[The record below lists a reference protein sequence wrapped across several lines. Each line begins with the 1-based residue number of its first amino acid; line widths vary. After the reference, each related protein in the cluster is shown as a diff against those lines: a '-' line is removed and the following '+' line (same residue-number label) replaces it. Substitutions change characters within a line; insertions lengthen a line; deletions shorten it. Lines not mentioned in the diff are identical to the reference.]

1 MSRAYWVKVAS
12 SVSVSL
18 SARDEVKNTVDLD
31 PVLDEGEMHTILE
44 GALGASGWV
53 KQPDGTYTKDLPGG
67 QTSVW
72 SADKKTITTS
82 AGVEETHVIESEVS
96 VTLDTDHSES
106 VVEDRKARAVAQH
119 EKKVRE
125 DAKSREADVLQKAIK
140 TLAEGEA
147 ARNKEINEV
156 LQKTYA
162 EALKRKA
169 GKLGSIVSINE
180 SSQGGDYS
188 MTIVISE

>member
-18 SARDEVKNTVDLD
+18 SARDEVINVVDLD
-31 PVLDEGEMHTILE
+31 PVLDEGEMHVILE

-53 KQPDGTYTKDLPGG
+53 KQPDGSYTKDLSGG

-96 VTLDTDHSES
+96 VTLDTDHSEA
-106 VVEDRKARAVAQH
+106 VVEDRKARAVAAH
-119 EKKVRE
+119 EQRVRA
-125 DAKSREADVLQKAIK
+125 DAKTREADILQKAMK
-140 TLAEGEA
+140 ALEEGEP
-147 ARNKEINEV
+147 ARTKEINEV

-169 GKLGSIVSINE
+169 GRLGSITSIQE
-180 SSQGGDYS
+180 GSQGGDYS
-188 MTIVISE
+188 LTIVISE